1 MCPLTDAAVPVLLA
15 SAAILHP
22 MTLENPMA
30 TESTVRPAGAVLIG
44 HVLAGTAAGVAGG
57 VMFGML
63 MQMMGM
69 IPMVA
74 QLVGSDS
81 SAVGWLVHL
90 AISAFIGATYG
101 ILFAR
106 YAVRPAPAAVTGLLY
121 GAAWWILGALIL
133 MPARLGMPTFTLNTT
148 AWQSL
153 MGHLLFGLI
162 LGLGYTTLH
171 RSMARR

>member
-1 MCPLTDAAVPVLLA
+1 
-15 SAAILHP
+15 
-22 MTLENPMA
+22 MA
-30 TESTVRPAGAVLIG
+30 TASTTTPTATALAARVLTG
-44 HVLAGTAAGVAGG
+44 AAGGIAGG
-57 VMFGML
+57 IMFGLL

-106 YAVRPAPAAVTGLLY
+106 YAARLVHAAVTGMLY

-133 MPARLGMPTFTLNTT
+133 MPARLGMPTFTFNTT

-153 MGHLLFGLI
+153 MGHLLFGLV
-162 LGLGYTTLH
+162 LGLGYAVLH
-171 RSMARR
+171 RRTSRH